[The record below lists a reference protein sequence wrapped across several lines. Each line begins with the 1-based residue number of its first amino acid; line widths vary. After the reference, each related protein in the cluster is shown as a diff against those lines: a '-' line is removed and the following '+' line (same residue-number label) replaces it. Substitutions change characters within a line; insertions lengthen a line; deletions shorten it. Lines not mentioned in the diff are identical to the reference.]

1 MQFKDYYETLGVA
14 PTATEAEIKTAYR
27 RLARKYHPDV
37 SKEGGAEDK
46 FKAINEAHEALR
58 DPQKRAAYD
67 QLRARGYRAGQ
78 EFHPPPGY
86 GGGGRHAQDF
96 EFDLG
101 EAFGGAESGGGGFS
115 DFFESL
121 FGQQARAR
129 GARTHG
135 GPRSAPRAPAA
146 ERARI
151 EIDLETAYAGGMQ
164 RLAIDGRTIDL
175 RIPKGTA
182 SGQQM
187 RLSGQGRGGGDLL
200 LDVGFRPHPQFEVDG
215 RDVRLTLPLTPWQA
229 ALGAELSVP
238 TLGGTVQLRIPPGSD
253 TGKRLRLRGR
263 GLPSPQGDAAGDQFV
278 VLEVHAPAAETDR
291 QRELY
296 AELAAAF
303 GAGDAAP

>member
-1 MQFKDYYETLGVA
+1 MQFKDYYETLGIA
-14 PTATEAEIKTAYR
+14 STATEAEIKTAYR

-86 GGGGRHAQDF
+86 GGGRHAQDF

-101 EAFGGAESGGGGFS
+101 EAFGGAEPGGGFS

-129 GARTHG
+129 GGRSQP
-135 GPRSAPRAPAA
+135 GPRPRPRAPAA

-164 RLAIDGRTIDL
+164 RLAIGGRTIDL

-182 SGQQM
+182 QGQQM

-200 LDVGFRPHPQFEVDG
+200 LDVGYRPHPQFEVDG
-215 RDVRLTLPLTPWQA
+215 RDVRLTVPLMPWQA
-229 ALGAELSVP
+229 ALGTELSIP

-263 GLPSPQGDAAGDQFV
+263 GLPSPQGDAAGDQFI
-278 VLEVHAPAAETDR
+278 VLEVHVPAAETDR

-303 GAGDAAP
+303 ESGRTP

>member
-1 MQFKDYYETLGVA
+1 MQCKDYYETLGVA

-86 GGGGRHAQDF
+86 GGGHQEY

-101 EAFGGAESGGGGFS
+101 EAFGGGDGGGFS

-129 GARTHG
+129 GGRPHA
-135 GPRSAPRAPAA
+135 GPRPRARAPSA

-182 SGQQM
+182 PGQQM
-187 RLSGQGRGGGDLL
+187 RLSGQGRAGGDLL
-200 LDVGFRPHPQFEVDG
+200 LDVGYRPHPQFEVDG
-215 RDVRLTLPLTPWQA
+215 RDVRITVPLTPWQA
-229 ALGAELSVP
+229 ALGAEISVP
-238 TLGGTVQLRIPPGSD
+238 TLGGMVQLRIPPGSD

-263 GLPSPQGDAAGDQFV
+263 GLPSTQGDAEGDQFV
-278 VLEVHAPAAETDR
+278 VLEVHAPAAQTAR

-296 AELAAAF
+296 AELAVAF
-303 GAGDAAP
+303 GSDDASSS